1 MQAILK
7 HYTFSLIF
15 MAACLGLAAWYG
27 LSSTGTLGG
36 MAQILWIVFVLSIL
50 EISLSFDNAVVNASV
65 LKEMDEVWQRR
76 FLTWGIAF
84 AVFGMR
90 IVFPLAIVAI
100 AANVGPIEAAQLSL
114 NNPREYERLV
124 SSAHVGIAGF
134 GGAFLAMV
142 GLKFFFDRDKDVH
155 WIRWIEEQLS
165 KFAALPAAEIALL
178 LLVLWGISSLLPS
191 DEALTFVIAGI
202 LGLVTFI
209 AVEGLNT
216 ILEISEEKK
225 RLAGAAVRSG
235 LGGFLYLNVLDAS
248 FSFDGVIGAFALSNN
263 MVIIALGLSIGA
275 MFVRSMTIHLVRQGT
290 LAQYR
295 FLALPY
301 SRDDHR
307 RDRRGV
313 DRLVPVVVGPLQQ
326 APSGSGR
333 CSPSHSLRLH
343 VVLLEEVVKRWAADP
358 EQLGSVRDVPL
369 AARQRLADHAP
380 IGLFARRL
388 QVEHVLSGL
397 VSAGE
402 VKVIRSDQLALCHDD
417 GALDPVFQLADV
429 ARPGPGVDGRQCIGR
444 EALDL
449 RVHLPRKT
457 RQEVL
462 CQQHGIARPLGQ
474 SRDLHDDFRQ
484 AVEQVLPKTSGG
496 NHRF

>member
-1 MQAILK
+1 MRAIFQ
-7 HYTFSLIF
+7 HYTFSFLF
-15 MAACLGLAAWYG
+15 MATCLALAAWYG
-27 LSSTGTLGG
+27 WSSTGTMAG

-100 AANVGPIEAAQLSL
+100 AADIGPIEAARLSL
-114 NNPREYERLV
+114 NNPVEYERLV
-124 SSAHVGIAGF
+124 SGAQIGIAGF

-142 GLKFFFDRDKDVH
+142 GLKFFFDSEKQIH
-155 WIRWIEEQLS
+155 WIRWVEAQLT

-178 LLVLWGISSLLPS
+178 LLALWGISALLPAA
-191 DEALTFVIAGI
+191 DALTFLVAGL

-216 ILEISEEKK
+216 ILELHEEKQ
-225 RLAGAAVRSG
+225 RLVGAAVRSG

-295 FLALPY
+295 FLEHGAFWAIIALGAIMLASARFHIPETIT
-301 SRDDHR
+301 
-307 RDRRGV
+307 GV
-313 DRLVPVVVGPLQQ
+313 IGAVLIGL
-326 APSGSGR
+326 
-333 CSPSHSLRLH
+333 SL
-343 VVLLEEVVKRWAADP
+343 WW
-358 EQLGSVRDVPL
+358 SVR
-369 AARQRLADHAP
+369 
-380 IGLFARRL
+380 FNRRHP
-388 QVEHVLSGL
+388 E
-397 VSAGE
+397 
-402 VKVIRSDQLALCHDD
+402 
-417 GALDPVFQLADV
+417 
-429 ARPGPGVDGRQCIGR
+429 
-444 EALDL
+444 
-449 RVHLPRKT
+449 
-457 RQEVL
+457 
-462 CQQHGIARPLGQ
+462 
-474 SRDLHDDFRQ
+474 
-484 AVEQVLPKTSGG
+484 AVEAPAKPA
-496 NHRF
+496 